1 MTRINGK
8 SWRIKKLEKFFNRFP
23 PLSRWNPPLLIFD
36 SQENQYQYEI
46 CFCSILL
53 LRGLI
58 RSKASWKVCRVCN
71 HNIYRSQTSLASKY
85 FSPNEIQRSPV
96 KRSCYSLGWQRA
108 YEKLKLLNRGRRYL
122 SRTKEYNMMDNSKI
136 IIYFS
141 LKRNN
146 ILSWFLSWSYHF
158 FDGMRISNE
167 NMFTYKQNFYNLIT
181 IRLFQMFSFVAD
193 ITILSLY
200 DDDKTYFYSYFY
212 SYW

>member
-1 MTRINGK
+1 MSNRKIDTFQRLIGNPYRAIPSLASIFLRKNEIFFVVAAVAVFDNERGRGKKKKKKSGPVQMTRINGK

-122 SRTKEYNMMDNSKI
+122 E
-136 IIYFS
+136 
-141 LKRNN
+141 
-146 ILSWFLSWSYHF
+146 
-158 FDGMRISNE
+158 NE
-167 NMFTYKQNFYNLIT
+167 
-181 IRLFQMFSFVAD
+181 RV
-193 ITILSLY
+193 
-200 DDDKTYFYSYFY
+200 
-212 SYW
+212 